1 MQTVFTLTMFKRYD
15 IMFKQIG
22 EARTLNNTPKE
33 RTEYIGIRVT
43 PEEKELL
50 KNLAAAAGVSLT
62 GFLLGSAIGEQLGG
76 KYLKRKKRKDT

>member
-1 MQTVFTLTMFKRYD
+1 MNK
-15 IMFKQIG
+15 
-22 EARTLNNTPKE
+22 NPKE

-62 GFLLGSAIGEQLGG
+62 GFLLGSAIGDKLGDQYV
-76 KYLKRKKRKDT
+76 KSMKRKKKRE